1 MENNNR
7 VALIIG
13 AGDSTG
19 AAIARR
25 FAREGYVACVTRRS
39 ADKLQPLVDS
49 IIAEG
54 GRGHGFAS
62 DARKEDQV
70 AELIETIERDIG
82 PIEVMV
88 FNIGANV
95 PCSILEETAR
105 KYFKIWEMA
114 CFAGFLTSQA
124 VAKRMVARGRGTI
137 LFTEVVRRELSQSPI
152 LARDGVADRTRLERC
167 LDAYLS
173 MAHLHNPEAGCA
185 IPALGAE
192 IARAET
198 PVREEAEHWL
208 RALQQAWAQTLGDGE
223 LAWALIAQCVGA
235 LLVAR
240 MLASE
245 ETQREVLDASRS
257 MLHSALSQ

>member
-1 MENNNR
+1 MRYSASHKEQTR
-7 VALIIG
+7 QRLIESSG
-13 AGDSTG
+13 
-19 AAIARR
+19 AIA
-25 FAREGYVACVTRRS
+25 
-39 ADKLQPLVDS
+39 K
-49 IIAEG
+49 
-54 GRGHGFAS
+54 RGGFATTGV
-62 DARKEDQV
+62 DGLMKA
-70 AELIETIERDIG
+70 IG
-82 PIEVMV
+82 LTG
-88 FNIGANV
+88 GAFYSHF
-95 PCSILEETAR
+95 PS
-105 KYFKIWEMA
+105 K
-114 CFAGFLTSQA
+114 GD
-124 VAKRMVARGRGTI
+124 

-208 RALQQAWAQTLGDGE
+208 RALQQAWAQTLCDGE